1 MEMHNLL
8 QFFREQMEIWNR
20 IPYTLERN
28 GIPFIREHTVSG
40 QPSNRMITVG
50 EANPY
55 QFIFMTFSSLHAN
68 PSPAQ
73 TQL

>member
-28 GIPFIREHTVSG
+28 GIPFVRECTVA
-40 QPSNRMITVG
+40 PYNESNACNQMLRARDEVKTL
-50 EANPY
+50 EK
-55 QFIFMTFSSLHAN
+55 
-68 PSPAQ
+68 
-73 TQL
+73 